1 MQDTG
6 AIQNIIQM
14 LGGTDEKGL
23 KDLQARARR
32 GQMTFAATQYA
43 MKTGCACD
51 ACAFLRKAV
60 DDELE
65 EARREAGID
74 APSDHPVPRAAVAVP
89 RAKSVGDSG
98 SPDVPDGAAAASDD
112 LPA

>member
-1 MQDTG
+1 MK
-6 AIQNIIQM
+6 NILEM
-14 LGGTDEKGL
+14 LGSTDEKGL

-43 MKTGCACD
+43 MKTGCNCD

-60 DDELE
+60 DDELD

-74 APSDHPVPRAAVAVP
+74 AHGNDPVERAPATVS
-89 RAKSVGDSG
+89 RAQPAGDES
-98 SPDVPDGAAAASDD
+98 SPDVPDRA
-112 LPA
+112 PP